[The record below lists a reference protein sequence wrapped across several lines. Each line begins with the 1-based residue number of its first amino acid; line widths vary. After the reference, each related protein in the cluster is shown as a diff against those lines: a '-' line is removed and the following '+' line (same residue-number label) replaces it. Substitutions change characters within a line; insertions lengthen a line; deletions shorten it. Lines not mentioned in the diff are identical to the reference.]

1 MSVEISPPTSAP
13 RRATDDEEFEDEDGE
28 EEDVEGEGSGDLAE
42 QTSERGSAS
51 TALRRVLVA
60 LAALAVVLSVSG
72 LFSLLGGRA
81 QAGRSSPKQPV
92 ATAGGKG
99 RVLVVSIAEEEGSPD
114 EPEQVAAPRQ
124 LRPGEVLRTTG
135 EIDAVLEFPDA
146 GGARVDVAPGAD
158 VEGLPA
164 GRSDRSEQEG
174 ALGLYLRAGRVTV
187 TAVAKE
193 FTVRTPVVHVVGGA
207 GSVFTVRVV
216 LDAATEIHARRGM
229 SMCGRRRVDGW
240 HG

>member
-1 MSVEISPPTSAP
+1 MGRRRMSKGRGVRTWQNKRRSVVAP
-13 RRATDDEEFEDEDGE
+13 
-28 EEDVEGEGSGDLAE
+28 
-42 QTSERGSAS
+42 
-51 TALRRVLVA
+51 ALLFVVLVA

-174 ALGLYLRAGRVTV
+174 ALGLYLRVGRVTV

-216 LDAATEIHARRGM
+216 LDAATEVHARRGIVDVW
-229 SMCGRRRVDGW
+229 STQGRRVARLSPGKGGRFDGS
-240 HG
+240 GGVELSP